1 MRKRFLKNPSQNFLI
16 FYIFACHGIQKEGS
30 QSIVI
35 NEIDPD
41 AEFYRLWPAEAD
53 MRDWSEKFRN
63 TYHVGLFACCRE
75 IHDPQKNTGYIGGTY
90 QQVMQKIGGKVTE

>member
-1 MRKRFLKNPSQNFLI
+1 MKNPGQNFLI

-35 NEIDPD
+35 NEFDPE

-53 MRDWSEKFRN
+53 IRQWSEKFHN

-75 IHDPQKNTGYIGGTY
+75 IHDPAKHRGCIGGNY
-90 QQVMQKIGGKVTE
+90 QELMQI